1 MKLLLINHENPLPDN
16 FKPCLAD
23 LFEGFQLEKHAALA
37 MKQMLCS
44 ALKEEV
50 HIRIFSAY
58 RSISYQRGLFDQDMQ
73 RYIVK
78 GMSYD
83 EAYKKTAFSV
93 AVPGESEH
101 NAGLAADISSMDWK
115 GEITADFENTP
126 EFKWLDRNAHKFG
139 FILRYPKGKENIT
152 GITYEPWH
160 YRFVGKHHSCCMKRM
175 NLTLEEYMMI
185 QRVNCESNVNK

>member
-50 HIRIFSAY
+50 HLRIFSAY

-73 RYIVK
+73 RYIAK

-83 EAYKKTAFSV
+83 EAYKKLLFQLPFREKASIMPDLPLIYHQWT
-93 AVPGESEH
+93 
-101 NAGLAADISSMDWK
+101 
-115 GEITADFENTP
+115 
-126 EFKWLDRNAHKFG
+126 
-139 FILRYPKGKENIT
+139 GKA
-152 GITYEPWH
+152 
-160 YRFVGKHHSCCMKRM
+160 K
-175 NLTLEEYMMI
+175 
-185 QRVNCESNVNK
+185 

>member
-23 LFEGFQLEKHAALA
+23 LFEGFQLEKHAAIA

-50 HIRIFSAY
+50 HLRIFSAY
-58 RSISYQRGLFDQDMQ
+58 RNISYQRGLFDQDMQ
-73 RYIVK
+73 RYISK

-115 GEITADFENTP
+115 GEITADLKTLPNLNGLTETHINSDSFCVTR
-126 EFKWLDRNAHKFG
+126 KAKK
-139 FILRYPKGKENIT
+139 ILQESPMNH
-152 GITYEPWH
+152 GIT
-160 YRFVGKHHSCCMKRM
+160 V
-175 NLTLEEYMMI
+175 L
-185 QRVNCESNVNK
+185 